1 LLAWA
6 SCLNLT
12 ETEKVLSSV
21 VGIKKD
27 IDVEKPIIEN
37 ILNFDTWDDETFTDT
52 DIVYVINKLFE
63 HGHLIITDK
72 ALGKACDKYQYRV
85 VKYLLPSST

>member
-1 LLAWA
+1 MKLFIDHGFKADTKLFNLSLLAWA

-37 ILNFDTWDDETFTDT
+37 ILNFDTMLA
-52 DIVYVINKLFE
+52 N
-63 HGHLIITDK
+63 
-72 ALGKACDKYQYRV
+72 
-85 VKYLLPSST
+85 